1 MSGSSHISHASTSG
15 CGASRLSTG
24 KKWMTVQSKVNFSGV
39 VSAVSSGESGGAGS
53 GISGGGGKRL
63 L

>member
-1 MSGSSHISHASTSG
+1 M
-15 CGASRLSTG
+15 
-24 KKWMTVQSKVNFSGV
+24 QSKVNFSGV

-53 GISGGGGKRL
+53 GRSGGGGKRL